1 MPDPAADSFV
11 KRRADAPADFF
22 GWEAA
27 GLAWLRAAESL
38 GGVRIVGVRE
48 VGERHIVLDRID
60 QAAASPAAA
69 EAFAQALARTHDAGA
84 DAFGCGPPGWSG
96 DGFIGRQVLP
106 LQSFS
111 NWGACYAE
119 IRLLPYARAATRVG
133 TLDDAG
139 LGLVEAVCDRLRA
152 GEYDDGSPPARIHG
166 DLWGGNV
173 LYSRGVD
180 SQGGAVLIDPA
191 AHGGHRLTDLAMLAL
206 FGTEHLE
213 RVLAAYADTAALP
226 TRWRELIGLHQL
238 HPLLVHAVTH
248 GPSYGRQ
255 AHKVATEYA

>member
-1 MPDPAADSFV
+1 VPDLPADVFV
-11 KRRADAPADFF
+11 KRRLDAPADFF

-27 GLAWLRAAESL
+27 GLNWLRAAEPV
-38 GGVRIVGVRE
+38 GGVRVVGVRE
-48 VGERHIVLDRID
+48 VGGRHIVIDRID
-60 QAAASPAAA
+60 EAPASPAAA
-69 EAFAQALARTHDAGA
+69 EAFALALAKTHDAGA
-84 DAFGCGPPGWSG
+84 DSFGCGPPGWSD
-96 DGFIGRQVLP
+96 DGFIGRQVLA

-111 NWGACYAE
+111 RWGECYAE
-119 IRLLPYARAATRVG
+119 IRLLPYARAATRAG

-139 LGLVEAVCDRLRA
+139 LGLVEVVCDRLRA

-173 LYSRGVD
+173 LYSHH
-180 SQGGAVLIDPA
+180 GAVLIDPA

-213 RVLAAYADTAALP
+213 RVLATYADTAVLP
-226 TRWRELIGLHQL
+226 ARWRELIGLHQL

-255 AHKVATEYA
+255 AHKVAGEYA